1 MAVMPTPNSQH
12 EPARRARRV
21 KLAGSVLVLIRF
33 ENGRQ
38 ITAKLHQL
46 SATGGLIHVVKP
58 VDEGIKVEVIFHI
71 SSTIRS
77 KAKMLFPM
85 WATQGYLQPFQFS
98 DLNEEDRQELEN
110 NLHQFLPMSQAASS

>member
-1 MAVMPTPNSQH
+1 MSISANKPQRSQ
-12 EPARRARRV
+12 RV

-46 SATGGLIHVVKP
+46 SATGGLLHVLKP

-77 KAKMLFPM
+77 KARMLFPM

-98 DLNEEDRQELEN
+98 DLKEEDRQQLESD
-110 NLHQFLPMSQAASS
+110 LHQFLPAPEPATS